1 MRVLSATFIL
11 SALLV
16 LSTTSFNLQGQTPTR
31 LQSGDWSILC
41 SKVCKATQLLLSEDK
56 TLKYSATLS
65 LTDDKTL
72 LQMKLVFP
80 LGIYLPANTALMV
93 NDIEK
98 SIPVTTCVP
107 SGCNAL
113 LIMNSELQKE
123 MLDAPVF
130 KIRFFSSNSR
140 ENEVIYSLKGF
151 DEALD
156 LVNQIN

>member
-1 MRVLSATFIL
+1 
-11 SALLV
+11 
-16 LSTTSFNLQGQTPTR
+16 
-31 LQSGDWSILC
+31 
-41 SKVCKATQLLLSEDK
+41 
-56 TLKYSATLS
+56 
-65 LTDDKTL
+65 
-72 LQMKLVFP
+72 
-80 LGIYLPANTALMV
+80 MV